1 MEKIGEKIKRIR
13 KEMGLSQENIHNQQ
27 SLVSQI
33 ESGRIATPTEG
44 VLQEI
49 AKRLETTFLY
59 LIEGTDWKKETTTL
73 KNNEMAFSPVIVDI
87 DIDDLGNISWSHK
100 YYPLYNERGKRN
112 EYCPE
117 SGEKLIDKCG
127 KCDRQVENV
136 KQKYCIGC
144 GKALFGSFSL
154 PFYITELL
162 GNRGVFDDYGAC
174 NDAIG
179 ILGKNA
185 DIYRELLVIFETV
198 SKSEDIDS
206 ILNKFHQVSRSLGLS
221 DSIRHKILNA
231 LNENIEIPEE
241 IFNQI
246 SFYIQVTEAVQKKLR
261 SVILSLAPPKIETID
276 NIKTKPSK
284 SNADQI
290 IEKFEDLE
298 TAHDKKDL
306 INKLQSKI
314 DLDVETEGTK
324 GIEDERKEQRKR
336 LWEL

>member
-49 AKRLETTFLY
+49 AKRLETTFLF
-59 LIEGTDWKKETTTL
+59 LIEGTDWKKDKTTL

-87 DIDDLGNISWSHK
+87 DIDDMGNISWSHK
-100 YYPLYNERGKRN
+100 SYPLYNERGKRN

-154 PFYITELL
+154 PRSEE
-162 GNRGVFDDYGAC
+162 RRV
-174 NDAIG
+174 
-179 ILGKNA
+179 GKEC
-185 DIYRELLVIFETV
+185 R
-198 SKSEDIDS
+198 
-206 ILNKFHQVSRSLGLS
+206 SRWSPY
-221 DSIRHKILNA
+221 H
-231 LNENIEIPEE
+231 
-241 IFNQI
+241 
-246 SFYIQVTEAVQKKLR
+246 
-261 SVILSLAPPKIETID
+261 
-276 NIKTKPSK
+276 
-284 SNADQI
+284 
-290 IEKFEDLE
+290 
-298 TAHDKKDL
+298 
-306 INKLQSKI
+306 
-314 DLDVETEGTK
+314 
-324 GIEDERKEQRKR
+324 
-336 LWEL
+336 